1 MIFIKVRNFSKCVVT
16 KTRYMYIFE
25 KVALEGEGNNVW
37 KCTFLIKF
45 SSHLQIWFFCKVH
58 IRGKLCYTYNITKI
72 GQVIVFLDYTRMKTI
87 DGNIQDDKN
96 RYIYIYWIRKKI
108 VIEKV
113 KQKLKSD
120 VYVIRFYLKCKHV
133 YLLFIPALMSRSI
146 KVSHLVQ
153 INNKTQIYVN

>member
-96 RYIYIYWIRKKI
+96 RYIYILNQKKNRYRESETKI
-108 VIEKV
+108 KKWCICHT
-113 KQKLKSD
+113 
-120 VYVIRFYLKCKHV
+120 I
-133 YLLFIPALMSRSI
+133 LFKM
-146 KVSHLVQ
+146 
-153 INNKTQIYVN
+153 